1 MPSSLVFAA
10 LVVAWLAVL
19 VPVVA
24 RRRQMVPRPA
34 DADLSARVLTRPERT
49 SGAGAGGATGDEEV
63 TMTSTTDEVVPGA
76 AEDVEDV
83 EVAPEGRVLDRA
95 RRAPDATDDE
105 YDDEY
110 DDGYDDRDDDGYDDE
125 LADAEPEPGHRPRTY
140 RPGRGGFDAEAAE
153 AAAHARYAFRQ
164 RVALGLIAVAVLAAL
179 AAIVVSPSLWWLFA
193 ATVVGL
199 GGYLVF
205 LRRQTRIEDELRRRR
220 AARLSGERRAI
231 EARRER
237 QAEHEERLA
246 AVQAWG
252 RYESGEHEVPDLPE
266 ARRGD
271 EDDDLDDAPDVPEPR
286 WIAPR
291 TPAPAV
297 PEGTE
302 LVGDTEDDP
311 AFCDLADLEDARR
324 VHAYRRGA

>member
-34 DADLSARVLTRPERT
+34 DADLSARVLARPERPV
-49 SGAGAGGATGDEEV
+49 GAAPASAATGYEEV
-63 TMTSTTDEVVPGA
+63 TMTSTTDEVRDVDV
-76 AEDVEDV
+76 AEPAPEA
-83 EVAPEGRVLDRA
+83 APEGRVLDRA
-95 RRAPDATDDE
+95 RRGHDLPEDVDD
-105 YDDEY
+105 DGY
-110 DDGYDDRDDDGYDDE
+110 DDGYDDRLADRLDDEDRYEDDERYDDE
-125 LADAEPEPGHRPRTY
+125 PAYRPRAY
-140 RPGRGGFDAEAAE
+140 RPGRGGFDAEAAA

-164 RVALGLIAVAVLAAL
+164 RVAIGLIAVAVLSVLAAL
-179 AAIVVSPSLWWLFA
+179 VVSSALWWLFA
-193 ATVVGL
+193 VTVVGL
-199 GGYLVF
+199 AGYLVF
-205 LRRQTRIEDELRRRR
+205 LRRQTRIEDEVRRRR
-220 AARLSGERRAI
+220 AARLSGERRAL
-231 EARRER
+231 EARRDR

-246 AVQAWG
+246 SAERWG

-271 EDDDLDDAPDVPEPR
+271 DGWDDEVPEPR

-291 TPAPAV
+291 TPAPDV

-302 LVGDTEDDP
+302 LVGDTDDDP
-311 AFCDLADLEDARR
+311 AFCDLDDHR
-324 VHAYRRGA
+324 VPAYRRGA

>member
-34 DADLSARVLTRPERT
+34 DADLSARVLARPERPVAAVAT
-49 SGAGAGGATGDEEV
+49 GAATGDEEV
-63 TMTSTTDEVVPGA
+63 TMTSTTDEVRD
-76 AEDVEDV
+76 EDVLAAAPEA
-83 EVAPEGRVLDRA
+83 APEGRVLDRA
-95 RRAPDATDDE
+95 RRGPDLHGDDE
-105 YDDEY
+105 YDGYDADY
-110 DDGYDDRDDDGYDDE
+110 DDGYGEPVDDGYDDE
-125 LADAEPEPGHRPRTY
+125 PAYRPRAY

-164 RVALGLIAVAVLAAL
+164 RVAIALIVVAVLSVFAAL
-179 AAIVVSPSLWWLFA
+179 VVSSALWWLFA
-193 ATVVGL
+193 VTVVGL
-199 GGYLVF
+199 AGYLVF
-205 LRRQTRIEDELRRRR
+205 LRRQTRIEDEVRRRR
-220 AARLSGERRAI
+220 AARLSGERRAL

-237 QAEHEERLA
+237 QVEHEERLA
-246 AVQAWG
+246 DAERWG
-252 RYESGEHEVPDLPE
+252 RYESGEYEVPDLPE

-271 EDDDLDDAPDVPEPR
+271 DGWDDVEEVPEPR

-291 TPAPAV
+291 TPAPEV

-302 LVGDTEDDP
+302 LVADTDDDP
-311 AFCDLADLEDARR
+311 AFCDLDDHRIP
-324 VHAYRRGA
+324 AYRRGA